1 MVKHNKIIP
10 NQHFHKK
17 WQTSSRGP
25 LHIKSWFN
33 QPGKKKSRRL
43 KRAAKAAANAP
54 RPADKLRPLV
64 RCQTQ
69 QHNAKVRLGR
79 GFSLAELKAAKISPK
94 FAATVGIA
102 VDHRRTNKSQEAL
115 DINVQRL
122 TDYKAKLVVFP
133 RKGAA
138 PKVDGAVAS
147 LPKPAAKA
155 APAVE
160 FMAVPTD
167 GEAVYDAQRA
177 TWTEKR
183 LAGIR
188 KKMKEEA
195 EEKKK

>member
-25 LHIKSWFN
+25 LPIKSWFN

-138 PKVDGAVAS
+138 PKVDGDAHGG
-147 LPKPAAKA
+147 
-155 APAVE
+155 
-160 FMAVPTD
+160 
-167 GEAVYDAQRA
+167 GELGRDLG
-177 TWTEKR
+177 R
-183 LAGIR
+183 LQFS
-188 KKMKEEA
+188 
-195 EEKKK
+195 

>member
-69 QHNAKVRLGR
+69 QHNARDARSTDVRR
-79 GFSLAELKAAKISPK
+79 ADDETYW
-94 FAATVGIA
+94 ATSA
-102 VDHRRTNKSQEAL
+102 
-115 DINVQRL
+115 
-122 TDYKAKLVVFP
+122 
-133 RKGAA
+133 
-138 PKVDGAVAS
+138 
-147 LPKPAAKA
+147 
-155 APAVE
+155 
-160 FMAVPTD
+160 
-167 GEAVYDAQRA
+167 
-177 TWTEKR
+177 
-183 LAGIR
+183 
-188 KKMKEEA
+188 
-195 EEKKK
+195 